1 MQSFAIEHMCEMWE
15 SSEQLWWGLVNLI
28 TRKSDSDAKKAIPDW
43 LMQLEEAQ
51 YDIRAIC

>member
-1 MQSFAIEHMCEMWE
+1 MCEMWE